1 MNRVVKAAVAVT
13 AFGLAAALAV
23 PAQAEVQF
31 THTAK
36 AVPLDGLG
44 GGTSGGPLDLLGGLL
59 GGGLLSSLG
68 GGLGGLTGG
77 NKPKSDA
84 ATDANARDT
93 ADENRRASMAMTPNA
108 AEDVTRFS
116 GPLPE
121 LSPILSSPSV
131 GGGGRGLAKSL
142 PLLGG
147 ARMAQPLVKG
157 APQSNGQLTGA
168 GAPLR
173 GAMDTM
179 TALAGAS
186 VGGAMG
192 KVGGGALLP
201 GTGAGTAGNAATTM
215 TGTTKGLRDLSTE
228 SGVGGLTRAARLA
241 LPHASSGELAPVV
254 GQVAPVEAAPV
265 VEALPGTTQTASVD
279 EITPLMEDTA
289 GLVSANG
296 SKAAG
301 SYGDMVSALG
311 WSTDAV
317 TSSVRGSWVRN

>member
-1 MNRVVKAAVAVT
+1 M
-13 AFGLAAALAV
+13 

-36 AVPLDGLG
+36 IVPLDGLG
-44 GGTSGGPLDLLGGLL
+44 GGTSGGPLDLIGGLL

-84 ATDANARDT
+84 AAEAHARDI
-93 ADENRRASMAMTPNA
+93 ADENRRASLAMTPNA

-121 LSPILSSPSV
+121 LSPILGGASV
-131 GGGGRGLAKSL
+131 GGGGKGLAKSL

-168 GAPLR
+168 SAPLR

-201 GTGAGTAGNAATTM
+201 GTGAGTAGATGTTM
-215 TGTTKGLRDLSTE
+215 AGTTKGLRDLSSE
-228 SGVGGLTRAARLA
+228 SGMGGLTRAARMA
-241 LPHASSGELAPVV
+241 LPHASSAELAPMV
-254 GQVAPVEAAPV
+254 GHVAPVEAAPV

-279 EITPLMEDTA
+279 EITPLMQDTA
-289 GLVSANG
+289 GFVSSNG

-301 SYGDMVSALG
+301 SYSDMMSALG
-311 WSTDAV
+311 WSTEAL
-317 TSSVRGSWVRN
+317 TSSVHGSGVRN

>member
-1 MNRVVKAAVAVT
+1 M
-13 AFGLAAALAV
+13 

-36 AVPLDGLG
+36 IVPLDGLG

-68 GGLGGLTGG
+68 GGLGGLTGAA
-77 NKPKSDA
+77 KAKSADA
-84 ATDANARDT
+84 AGEARARDI
-93 ADENRRASMAMTPNA
+93 ADENRRASLAMTPNA
-108 AEDVTRFS
+108 AEDVTRQS

-121 LSPILSSPSV
+121 LSPILGSGAV

-157 APQSNGQLTGA
+157 APQSNGGLTGTS
-168 GAPLR
+168 APVR

-201 GTGAGTAGNAATTM
+201 GTGSGTAGTATTSM
-215 TGTTKGLRDLSTE
+215 TGATKGLRDLSME
-228 SGVGGLTRAARLA
+228 SGMGGLTRAARMA
-241 LPHASSGELAPVV
+241 LPQASGGELAPMV

-265 VEALPGTTQTASVD
+265 VEALPGTTRTASVD
-279 EITPLMEDTA
+279 EITPLMQDGA

-301 SYGDMVSALG
+301 SYSDMISALG
-311 WSTDAV
+311 WSTDAL
-317 TSSVRGSWVRN
+317 TSSVRGSWVRD